1 MPEIYDTAIIGAGP
15 AGAAAAIYA
24 SRAGLKSLWLDNRF
38 IPGGQI
44 ADSGNVDNYPG
55 LPGISGVEL
64 GEAMAAHAARLSME
78 PIRAK
83 VLRLERM
90 EDNLWLIHTK
100 KADYQART
108 VIFAAGASHRHL
120 GIPGEEE
127 LSGSGVSYCATCDGA
142 FFKDTDTVVIGG
154 GNTACEDALF
164 LSKICRRVY
173 LIHRRDTLRADQA
186 AADPVLHTDNIEV
199 LWNTVPEEIIGTD
212 VVKGLRVKDVKTCAE
227 RELSVSGIFIAVGME
242 PASALVSDLVDI
254 DETGY
259 VVADETCVTSAPGFF
274 AAGDI
279 RTKQLRQVVTA
290 VADGAN
296 AVASVQKF
304 LQEAG

>member
-1 MPEIYDTAIIGAGP
+1 MPDLYDTVIIGAGP
-15 AGAAAAIYA
+15 AGVSAAIYA
-24 SRAGLKSLWLDNRF
+24 ARAGLNVLWLDNRF

-64 GEAMAAHAARLSME
+64 GEAMAAHAARLFME
-78 PIRAK
+78 PRRAK
-83 VLRLERM
+83 VLRIERT
-90 EDNLWLIHTK
+90 EDNSWFIHTK
-100 KADYQART
+100 KNDYQART

-127 LSGSGVSYCATCDGA
+127 LGGSGVSYCATCDGA
-142 FFKDTDTVVIGG
+142 FFKDMDTVVIGG

-164 LSKICRRVY
+164 LSKICRKVY
-173 LIHRRDTLRADQA
+173 LAHRRDTLRADRA
-186 AADPVLHTDNIEV
+186 AADPVLHTGNIEV

-212 VVKGLRVKDVKTCAE
+212 VVTGLRVKDVKTGAE
-227 RELSVSGIFIAVGME
+227 SALNVSGVFIAVGME

-254 DETGY
+254 DRTGY
-259 VVADETCVTSAPGFF
+259 IIADETCVTSVPGFF

>member
-1 MPEIYDTAIIGAGP
+1 MSELYDTVIIGAGP
-15 AGAAAAIYA
+15 AGAAAAIYSA
-24 SRAGLKSLWLDNRF
+24 RAGLKALWLDNRF

-64 GEAMAAHAARLSME
+64 GEAMASHAARLSME
-78 PIRAK
+78 PLRAK
-83 VLRLERM
+83 VLRIGRTE
-90 EDNLWLIHTK
+90 NNAWLIHTK
-100 KADYQART
+100 KNDYQART

-127 LSGSGVSYCATCDGA
+127 LGGSGVSYCATCDGA
-142 FFKDTDTVVIGG
+142 FFKEMDTVVIGG

-164 LSKICRRVY
+164 LSKICRKVY

-186 AADPVLHTDNIEV
+186 AADPVLHTENIEV
-199 LWNTVPEEIIGTD
+199 LWNTVPEESIGTD
-212 VVKGLRVKDVKTCAE
+212 VVKGLRVKEVKIGVESA
-227 RELSVSGIFIAVGME
+227 LNVSGVFIAVGME

-254 DETGY
+254 DEIGY

-279 RTKQLRQVVTA
+279 RTKPLRQVVTA

-296 AVASVQKF
+296 AVSSVQKY
-304 LQEAG
+304 LQKAG

>member
-1 MPEIYDTAIIGAGP
+1 MPDLYDTVIIGAGP
-15 AGAAAAIYA
+15 AGVSAAIYA
-24 SRAGLKSLWLDNRF
+24 ARAGLNALWLDNSF

-55 LPGISGVEL
+55 IPGISGVEL
-64 GEAMAAHAARLSME
+64 GETMAAHAARFSME
-78 PIRAK
+78 PVRAK
-83 VLRLERM
+83 VLRIDRT
-90 EDNLWLIHTK
+90 EDNAWLIHTK
-100 KADYQART
+100 KNDYQTRT

-127 LSGSGVSYCATCDGA
+127 LGGSGVSYCATCDGA
-142 FFKDTDTVVIGG
+142 FFKDMDTVVIGG

-164 LSKICRRVY
+164 LSKICRKVY
-173 LIHRRDTLRADQA
+173 LVHRRDALRADQA
-186 AADPVLHTDNIEV
+186 AAYPVLHTANIEV

-212 VVKGLRVKDVKTCAE
+212 VVTGLRVKDVKTGE
-227 RELSVSGIFIAVGME
+227 ESVRNVSGVFIAVGME

-259 VVADETCVTSAPGFF
+259 VIADETCVTSAPGFF

-304 LQEAG
+304 LREAG